1 MLTALHIENFAIV
14 KSLTLDFNDGMTA
27 FTGETGAG
35 KSIMI
40 DALML
45 ALGERADASV
55 VRQGE
60 NICTI
65 TASFTFEPHSDPA
78 IWLKD
83 HDIIADEGEII
94 LRRSIANEGR
104 SKSYI
109 NGQPFPLNKIKELSS
124 LLVDIHGQHQ
134 HQRLLQHPTHR
145 QQLDDFAN
153 HPELLMKV
161 NQHYKATRQLEQE
174 IAHLRQLGTHE
185 EKISLLQFQ
194 IDELSKLAVS
204 EGEIETL
211 DQEHQ
216 LLHHAKDYLQSSQL
230 ACQLLSSEEGNP
242 DISSSLNQVLQQLQ
256 CLPESHPSIKS
267 ALELINNAMIQCDE
281 AFSEIQQF
289 VDQIDLDPER
299 LYNVEAR
306 LSDIHQMAR
315 KYHIDPK
322 ELPSH
327 LSSLMNQLDNLKN
340 SETRLNALQI
350 AFLEEQAKAQ
360 AACQALTES
369 RKKHASNLAA
379 EITAII
385 QKLGMPKG
393 EVRVSITPLE
403 KIQSHGFDKVEYLVC
418 TNPGMPYDSLS
429 KIASGG
435 ELSRISLAIQM
446 ITAEKGSTPT
456 LLFDE
461 VDVGIGGATAALV
474 GKLLR
479 QLGTRL
485 QIFCVTHQPQVA
497 ASAHHHFLV
506 EKTIEDSSTF
516 SSITAL
522 SDHHRVEE
530 IARMMG
536 GLTITEQTRSHA
548 EEMLFESIAEKTI

>member
-1 MLTALHIENFAIV
+1 
-14 KSLTLDFNDGMTA
+14 
-27 FTGETGAG
+27 
-35 KSIMI
+35 
-40 DALML
+40 
-45 ALGERADASV
+45 
-55 VRQGE
+55 
-60 NICTI
+60 
-65 TASFTFEPHSDPA
+65 
-78 IWLKD
+78 
-83 HDIIADEGEII
+83 
-94 LRRSIANEGR
+94 
-104 SKSYI
+104 
-109 NGQPFPLNKIKELSS
+109 
-124 LLVDIHGQHQ
+124 
-134 HQRLLQHPTHR
+134 
-145 QQLDDFAN
+145 
-153 HPELLMKV
+153 
-161 NQHYKATRQLEQE
+161 
-174 IAHLRQLGTHE
+174 
-185 EKISLLQFQ
+185 
-194 IDELSKLAVS
+194 
-204 EGEIETL
+204 
-211 DQEHQ
+211 
-216 LLHHAKDYLQSSQL
+216 
-230 ACQLLSSEEGNP
+230 
-242 DISSSLNQVLQQLQ
+242 
-256 CLPESHPSIKS
+256 
-267 ALELINNAMIQCDE
+267 
-281 AFSEIQQF
+281 
-289 VDQIDLDPER
+289 
-299 LYNVEAR
+299 
-306 LSDIHQMAR
+306 
-315 KYHIDPK
+315 
-322 ELPSH
+322 
-327 LSSLMNQLDNLKN
+327 MNQLDNLKN